1 MQAQLR
7 KQQAFD
13 AELAAK
19 QTEYAN
25 LRQMGK
31 ELVAANHYSADE
43 LQESLRHLEETWR
56 HLHDKSNE
64 RGYQKKR
71 FFSFSPLICSFSF
84 FFRRRKLE
92 ETLRLSQALEKFV
105 NDFRDLMSWIRETSE
120 QISSAEL
127 AKDVPGAE
135 ALVQRHQEMRSEIE
149 TRKGGISGA
158 LAFGENLVDTDHYAK
173 DEISTNIRTLD
184 DERTKLDELWKARRH
199 EFLQCLELQK
209 FERDASAA
217 EKWTAAREL
226 FLSGCE
232 DDLGDSLDTVE
243 ALQKKHDDFEKS
255 LAAQEE
261 KITSL
266 TEFARR
272 LVSDGIPPPET
283 LHLSLISFLLDHYA
297 SEHVQSVCDGVL
309 ERRRALVER
318 SALRRVMLDQ
328 SYQKQCFDRDVDE
341 VEAWIAEKMQIAA
354 DDSYRDPTN
363 IQVNAHRHPR
373 SINRTSFREKFK
385 CSKRSSPK

>member
-1 MQAQLR
+1 MASSS
-7 KQQAFD
+7 
-13 AELAAK
+13 
-19 QTEYAN
+19 
-25 LRQMGK
+25 RQ
-31 ELVAANHYSADE
+31 V
-43 LQESLRHLEETWR
+43 
-56 HLHDKSNE
+56 E
-64 RGYQKKR
+64 RARVSKKKR

-283 LHLSLISFLLDHYA
+283 LHLSHFFSFRSLCVRARSIRLRRRSRA
-297 SEHVQSVCDGVL
+297 SESARRTLGPASRHARSVVSEAVL
-309 ERRRALVER
+309 RSRRRRSRSVDSGKDADCRRRLVPR
-318 SALRRVMLDQ
+318 SDQYSSKRTQTPPIDQ
-328 SYQKQCFDRDVDE
+328 SNV
-341 VEAWIAEKMQIAA
+341 V
-354 DDSYRDPTN
+354 
-363 IQVNAHRHPR
+363 
-373 SINRTSFREKFK
+373 
-385 CSKRSSPK
+385 